1 MRFEDVDAL
10 EAALAEE
17 SYLADRG
24 LAVSVY
30 LALTLRRP
38 LLLEGEPGV
47 GKTEVARTL
56 ARVLGAELIRLQC
69 YEGIDA
75 GQALYEWDY
84 SRQLLYAR
92 TIQDGQLDPSRRAAE
107 LYGPEFLVE
116 RPLLRA
122 VRAGAGAVLLVDE
135 LDRADE
141 EFEAFLLEVLADS
154 AVTIPEI
161 GTVTAEQPPVVVL
174 TSNRTREL
182 HDALKR
188 RCLYHWIDYPTLER
202 EMAIIRLRAPEA
214 SEALARSVA
223 EVVARLREMDL
234 IKRPGPAEAIDWAA
248 RSRPSAS
255 GRSMPRRPTRPWAG
269 WSRTATTSRWC
280 AGRCRSCSRG
290 ERSRDP
296 PRPRARAARGG
307 RAGGHRADPEL
318 RAGRRVA
325 GPGRPLL
332 GRARD
337 AHLAPRGH
345 PGVRPGLRGRLRH
358 RRRPG
363 ARRRQQVAGRIPSV
377 IAPSDLSVTA
387 GAARGGRRDEPRQLG
402 RGPAAQELRGLHR
415 GRAGDAG
422 APDGAPAAARAR
434 AAHAPARGRRARATP
449 TCGARCGA
457 PCAPGASR
465 SSAPGGAGGCSG
477 GGCCWCW
484 TSPARC
490 RPTRAPSRCSPTR
503 PCARGPTG
511 RRSPSAPGSRA

>member
-24 LAVSVY
+24 LAVSVF

-56 ARVLGAELIRLQC
+56 ARVLDAELIRLQC

-234 IKRPGPAEAIDWAA
+234 IKRPGPAEAIDWSRALAA
-248 RSRPSAS
+248 LGIGEIDAASA
-255 GRSMPRRPTRPWAG
+255 GETLGWVIKNRDDLTMVRRAL
-269 WSRTATTSRWC
+269 
-280 AGRCRSCSRG
+280 
-290 ERSRDP
+290 
-296 PRPRARAARGG
+296 
-307 RAGGHRADPEL
+307 PEL
-318 RAGRRVA
+318 LEG
-325 GPGRPLL
+325 
-332 GRARD
+332 
-337 AHLAPRGH
+337 
-345 PGVRPGLRGRLRH
+345 
-358 RRRPG
+358 
-363 ARRRQQVAGRIPSV
+363 
-377 IAPSDLSVTA
+377 
-387 GAARGGRRDEPRQLG
+387 
-402 RGPAAQELRGLHR
+402 
-415 GRAGDAG
+415 
-422 APDGAPAAARAR
+422 
-434 AAHAPARGRRARATP
+434 
-449 TCGARCGA
+449 
-457 PCAPGASR
+457 
-465 SSAPGGAGGCSG
+465 
-477 GGCCWCW
+477 
-484 TSPARC
+484 
-490 RPTRAPSRCSPTR
+490 
-503 PCARGPTG
+503 
-511 RRSPSAPGSRA
+511 